1 LHALKHV
8 YVECAGFLSGNTEKV
23 LGGEKMKKVLLFVVI
38 AMFMMVPLAFA
49 KTAITEKDLSDVT
62 AQEGVTIDFSCFTL
76 GSVNIAVQGWG
87 DSDGCTSCGGYTSAG
102 WVGNSMN
109 TSANFLTIGGTMTID
124 VGTSGTRTA
133 LVIGLPTLTMSGDM
147 TQVVKLANASGG
159 LNAST
164 QVLGTSYMS
173 GLSLS
178 PTGNLI
184 IYAH

>member
-1 LHALKHV
+1 MLKARGFDPAALKT
-8 YVECAGFLSGNTEKV
+8 F

-49 KTAITEKDLSDVT
+49 KTAITEKDLGDVT

-76 GSVNIAVQGWG
+76 GSIDIAVQGWG
-87 DSDGCTSCGGYTSAG
+87 DSDGCTTCGGYTGAG
-102 WVGNSMN
+102 WVGNSLA
-109 TSANFLTIGGTMTID
+109 TSDNFLTISGTMTID
-124 VGTSGTRTA
+124 VGTSGDRTA
-133 LVIGLPTLTMSGDM
+133 LVIGLPTLSMTGDM
-147 TQVVKLANASGG
+147 TQVIKLANAPGG

-173 GLSLS
+173 GLSVS
-178 PTGNLI
+178 PSGNLI

>member
-1 LHALKHV
+1 MRGIFKPAKLKK
-8 YVECAGFLSGNTEKV
+8 S

-76 GSVNIAVQGWG
+76 GSINIDVQGWG
-87 DSDGCTSCGGYTSAG
+87 DSDGCTTCGGYTAAG
-102 WVGNSMN
+102 WVGNSLN
-109 TSANFLTIGGTMTID
+109 TTDNFLKINGSMTID

-133 LVIGLPTLTMSGDM
+133 LIIGLPTISMTGSM
-147 TQVVKLANASGG
+147 TQVVKLATDTAG
-159 LNAST
+159 LAGTT

-173 GLSLS
+173 GVSLS